1 MKQKNLETILYSTAG
16 VVVMFVVLVAFYV
29 VTSAA
34 KERIDLTSEKA
45 FTLSPGTKRI
55 LGKLDSRVTIRFYCT
70 QDDTAMPPAL
80 RTYAQHVEDLLG
92 EYKQAS
98 HGKIVIQKLDP
109 KPDSDAEDS
118 ARLDGVEGQATA
130 PFGGNKIYL
139 GVVVSMLDEKVA
151 IPWLP
156 PDRERLLEYDISR
169 SIARVVNPTPPTLG
183 VMSALPIFG
192 SAPNPMMQ
200 QMGQTASEP
209 WAFLSE
215 IKKDFTVK
223 EIPMTAV
230 KIDDDVK
237 VLLVIHPRDISDT
250 TQYALDQFVLRGGK
264 LLAFLDPHAY
274 FDQKH
279 DQMAQVLGE
288 SSGQSSLDKLLK
300 AWGLDMDL
308 NKVVADMTFAGH
320 NPQNGAVMP
329 TVLMVNKQGVNGD
342 DVVTSQIDNLVFPFA
357 GAFTGTPVAGLKE
370 TVLIHSSSQSEL
382 VEGMTASMGA
392 EQIVKDFKPSNKDYA
407 LAVRLTGKFKT
418 AFPDGPPKPAKENDK
433 DKEKEKPETNEP
445 QLKESKTDGLVI
457 LVSDTDMLNDNVC
470 VQVRE
475 FLGYRMVQPM
485 NGNLNL
491 VQSFVE
497 QLSGDSDLITLRS
510 RASLNRPFTRLKEM
524 EARAGSEWEAKVKEL
539 EAKKEETQRKHSELQ
554 STKTGTEQ
562 KFILSPEQQKEMENY
577 QKVVAAVNKDLKDDR
592 KKLAKDTDALEFWTK
607 VVNIGAMP
615 ALVALTGIVLALVK
629 RKRTAAK

>member
-223 EIPMTAV
+223 VIPMTAV

-274 FDQKH
+274 FDMSH
-279 DQMAQVLGE
+279 DQHNQSFTVVGE
-288 SSGQSSLDKLLK
+288 NSYGQSTLDKLLK
-300 AWGLDMDL
+300 AWGLTMDVDQ
-308 NKVVADMTFAGH
+308 VVADTSLGSR
-320 NPQNGAVMP
+320 NPNNGEMKPTLLMITRKEVDQN
-329 TVLMVNKQGVNGD
+329 
-342 DVVTSQIDNLVFPFA
+342 DVATSQIDNLAIPFA
-357 GAFTGTPVAGLKE
+357 GAFTG
-370 TVLIHSSSQSEL
+370 
-382 VEGMTASMGA
+382 
-392 EQIVKDFKPSNKDYA
+392 
-407 LAVRLTGKFKT
+407 
-418 AFPDGPPKPAKENDK
+418 KPAE
-433 DKEKEKPETNEP
+433 
-445 QLKESKTDGLVI
+445 G
-457 LVSDTDMLNDNVC
+457 
-470 VQVRE
+470 
-475 FLGYRMVQPM
+475 
-485 NGNLNL
+485 
-491 VQSFVE
+491 
-497 QLSGDSDLITLRS
+497 
-510 RASLNRPFTRLKEM
+510 
-524 EARAGSEWEAKVKEL
+524 
-539 EAKKEETQRKHSELQ
+539 
-554 STKTGTEQ
+554 
-562 KFILSPEQQKEMENY
+562 
-577 QKVVAAVNKDLKDDR
+577 
-592 KKLAKDTDALEFWTK
+592 
-607 VVNIGAMP
+607 
-615 ALVALTGIVLALVK
+615 
-629 RKRTAAK
+629 